1 MLNQQTIFKINAK
14 QDVENP
20 TIYMI
25 IAQGTQLQHRPQAH
39 DFFHT
44 GVIIT

>member
-1 MLNQQTIFKINAK
+1 MLNQQTIFKINEK
-14 QDVENP
+14 QDVEKP

-39 DFFHT
+39 NFFHT
-44 GVIIT
+44 TIT